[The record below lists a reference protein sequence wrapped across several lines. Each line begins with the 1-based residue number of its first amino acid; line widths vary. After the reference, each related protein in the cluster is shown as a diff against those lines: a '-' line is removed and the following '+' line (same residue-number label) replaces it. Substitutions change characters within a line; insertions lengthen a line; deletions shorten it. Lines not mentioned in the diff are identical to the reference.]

1 MKRRTLIALGVF
13 LALAGCGGSQSTGA
27 PTGAAIDDRVAAVGS
42 AAPAGELIAAGGESV
57 ALAERWA
64 GADQTVVVFYRGFF

>member
-1 MKRRTLIALGVF
+1 MKLRTFALGLFTV
-13 LALAGCGGSQSTGA
+13 LAGCGGSQSTGA
-27 PTGAAIDDRVAAVGS
+27 QPGAAVADRATPVGD
-42 AAPAGELIAAGGESV
+42 AAPAGDLIAAGGETV